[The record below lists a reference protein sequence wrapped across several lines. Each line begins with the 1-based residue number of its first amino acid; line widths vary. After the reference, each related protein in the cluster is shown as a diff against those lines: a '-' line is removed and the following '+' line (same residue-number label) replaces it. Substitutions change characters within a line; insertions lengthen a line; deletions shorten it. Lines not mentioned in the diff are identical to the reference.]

1 MTFTVEV
8 LNLIKGLHLDRTAK
22 LITVRTIVIK
32 YEPDFSQSTHVRFGD
47 DRLKGSGFVA
57 GSKFSISH

>member
-32 YEPDFSQSTHVRFGD
+32 YEPDFS
-47 DRLKGSGFVA
+47 
-57 GSKFSISH
+57 